1 MAVKTTPRMTH
12 ARYLVASMTAVIAV
26 GLVSACA
33 TGDARGPSGGLQV
46 ATASFDRDIPV
57 PRGFRM
63 TEQVSEGWSN
73 GSARY
78 LRHQYV
84 GRADKRGVR
93 EFYRRE
99 MPLVRWTPVDESSV
113 HGRISMRFHRGSES
127 CTINIED
134 LRGGWSRRVAVGV
147 LIVPSNP

>member
-1 MAVKTTPRMTH
+1 MVVRTTPRMTL
-12 ARYLVASMTAVIAV
+12 AGYLVAPVTAVIVA

-33 TGDARGPSGGLQV
+33 AVGPRGPSGALQV
-46 ATASFDRDIPV
+46 ATVSFDRDIPV

-63 TEQVSEGWSN
+63 TEQVSEDWSN

-78 LRHQYV
+78 LRHRYV
-84 GRADKRGVR
+84 GRADRQGVR
-93 EFYRRE
+93 EFYRRQ

-127 CTINIED
+127 CTIDIED
-134 LRGGWSRRVAVGV
+134 LPGGWSRRVAVGV
-147 LIVPSNP
+147 LIVPSSR